1 MKRKMLSTIVLVCL
15 AAAVQARLGDSFKQS
30 ITRFGKPL
38 GHFKDKYAEAAL
50 FEYKNYAV
58 FVRYRYDKSFE
69 ETYAYLAP
77 GVKDK
82 LHKVEEW
89 IDCFEIINNPKN
101 LEPLNEK
108 QRGML
113 RSANLKASWKM
124 GKIKGNGIEEMFAV
138 LGKRKVT
145 GDYNIAKKFLVITET
160 NTPELKVSP
169 EEIAQAKAVCLPLG
183 TKYEEYVLK
192 YGFPYEVWSPKKAFF
207 ITNNY
212 IIHTFYNNKE
222 IENAINSGKLNESIA
237 YLVKGMVGGR
247 SKMLDLMVLKDQA
260 VVKYSHALS
269 LLKEKNYKYRKVVN
283 VNEEEISD
291 FIIQYGK
298 IVDVYSE
305 SNLQSMS
312 NAIIHAVLIT
322 TSNSAWNVLTRN
334 SINKIKYATWK
345 DGRRIYA
352 TYDIMEKYLRIEYGI
367 AYDDFKPEVI
377 KKLKE
382 KKATEALEGF

>member
-82 LHKVEEW
+82 LHKEEYW
-89 IDCFEIINNPKN
+89 EDYFNILNEPKN
-101 LEPLNEK
+101 LETLTGK
-108 QRGML
+108 QRNML
-113 RSANLKASWKM
+113 RSANLKATWKF
-124 GKIKGNGIEEMFAV
+124 GEFKANGIEEMSAV

-145 GDYNIAKKFLVITET
+145 GDYYLSRKVLIIAEKNMPQPKATTQEIESIKNAYMPFGKSFKQCVQKYKLPFEIKAPKWSNFQYGICILKIYFKNEMFEKGQSEKVYPNNMNNMYGGVIKGMTF
-160 NTPELKVSP
+160 EL
-169 EEIAQAKAVCLPLG
+169 
-183 TKYEEYVLK
+183 T
-192 YGFPYEVWSPKKAFF
+192 
-207 ITNNY
+207 TNNSL
-212 IIHTFYNNKE
+212 
-222 IENAINSGKLNESIA
+222 NSLSQKAEKA
-237 YLVKGMVGGR
+237 R
-247 SKMLDLMVLKDQA
+247 QVL
-260 VVKYSHALS
+260 L
-269 LLKEKNYKYRKVVN
+269 KYRKHKRLNLDQQTEMLIASEVIDYNELISFPENLIHELFSVYSN
-283 VNEEEISD
+283 TKWVSMPRTKIEEEI
-291 FIIQYGK
+291 
-298 IVDVYSE
+298 YS
-305 SNLQSMS
+305 
-312 NAIIHAVLIT
+312 
-322 TSNSAWNVLTRN
+322 
-334 SINKIKYATWK
+334 TWK
-345 DGRRIYA
+345 NGRRLYG
-352 TYDIMEKYLRIEYGI
+352 TYNIVYKSLTIEYGT